1 MEFPQL
7 NAAHGKAEGNSDI
20 RLQDLPLD
28 VRQNE
33 KDFFFKQSG
42 ISCSLRCF

>member
-20 RLQDLPLD
+20 RLQDLRLD
-28 VRQNE
+28 VRQKE

-42 ISCSLRCF
+42 ISCSLR